1 MKPKKPTRKQL
12 FVSDKCQCWSYTI
25 VKMRA
30 KQYLG
35 DSVYVDYDGYYL
47 ILTTENG
54 IKESNR
60 ILLEPKVFEAL
71 KNYVDRLKEPQP
83 QDPL

>member
-1 MKPKKPTRKQL
+1 MA
-12 FVSDKCQCWSYTI
+12 D
-25 VKMRA
+25 

-35 DSVYVDYDGYYL
+35 DSVYVDYDGYNL
-47 ILTTENG
+47 ILTTG
-54 IKESNR
+54 HGVGVVANR
-60 ILLEPKVFEAL
+60 IILEPTVFAAL

>member
-1 MKPKKPTRKQL
+1 MA
-12 FVSDKCQCWSYTI
+12 D
-25 VKMRA
+25 

-35 DSVYVDYDGYYL
+35 DSVYVDYDGYHF

-54 IKESNR
+54 DEVSNR
-60 ILLEPKVFEAL
+60 VFLEPIVFAAL